1 MILLIVTS
9 GGHFRY
15 EANLFSLLPVDLGLA
30 VVGIILAIVG
40 TQDAVI
46 KYFDKPGDNSN
57 ISSGINTHIPV
68 PPVPVTTH

>member
-15 EANLFSLLPVDLGLA
+15 EAKLLSLLPIDLGLA

-46 KYFDKPGDNSN
+46 KYFDKLTLLD
-57 ISSGINTHIPV
+57 
-68 PPVPVTTH
+68 